1 MTSADLDPEW
11 DYIIQKDMIT
21 KVTEVNEEGES
32 STDNQEECHDNNE
45 DNEDNSDLNQ
55 EQFNQRR
62 TSWNK
67 SRQMKRNID
76 QIIDSF
82 NKAESSRN
90 NKQLRYNSNETSAI
104 FSAKGK

>member
-1 MTSADLDPEW
+1 
-11 DYIIQKDMIT
+11 MIT

-32 STDNQEECHDNNE
+32 STDNHEEYHENNDDKDE
-45 DNEDNSDLNQ
+45 ENEQTDFAQ
-55 EQFNQRR
+55 QQFNQRR

-90 NKQLRYNSNETSAI
+90 NKQARYNSNEASAI